1 MGRYDEALEILKR
14 AVIRWPNHL
23 PTHQYLAAIYTE
35 LGQETEAQAELAEV
49 LRINPKHSL
58 DEMSNYPY
66 KDPAYLVR
74 LRGHMRKAGLK

>member
-1 MGRYDEALEILKR
+1 MWLVLHSLTILQC
-14 AVIRWPNHL
+14 WPNHY
-23 PTHQYLAAIYTE
+23 PTHHYLAAIYTE
-35 LGQETEAQAELAEV
+35 LGREKEAQAELAEV
-49 LRINPKHSL
+49 IRINPNHSL